1 MPASKSA
8 SSVGVVSQNPGCS
21 SLKASSLKSPST
33 LSRFLN
39 VYTWSV
45 REVIRRLRAAVRQ
58 QLQQYRPRGRRP
70 HLQVI
75 VDLTTLENAAS
86 SKPLS
91 T

>member
-39 VYTWSV
+39 VYTWLLHQ
-45 REVIRRLRAAVRQ
+45 VIGRLREAVRQ
-58 QLQQYRPRGRRP
+58 QL
-70 HLQVI
+70 
-75 VDLTTLENAAS
+75 
-86 SKPLS
+86 
-91 T
+91 